1 MEEEGGRERSCQA
14 LRGSKLQA
22 RKEAEGCRF
31 SAEPSE
37 LYRERENIAP
47 KVDVTLGGGAGVSLE
62 AKSPTGSLCRG
73 PSGLE
78 ASGMRRRLEHRML
91 C

>member
-37 LYRERENIAP
+37 LYWERENIAP
-47 KVDVTLGGGAGVSLE
+47 KVDVTLGGGGRELVWRQRAPLGASAGVL
-62 AKSPTGSLCRG
+62 AAWKP
-73 PSGLE
+73 
-78 ASGMRRRLEHRML
+78 AA
-91 C
+91 

>member
-14 LRGSKLQA
+14 LRGSKLRA

-37 LYRERENIAP
+37 LYQERDNVSP

-78 ASGMRRRLEHRML
+78 ASSMRRRLEHRML